1 MNESIFD
8 EKDMNQMKNR
18 GISLEKVISQIK
30 MFEKGTPYVNLNQPC
45 TIGNGIRSV
54 TEDELKKLISI
65 FEEYAPK
72 KRLTKFVPASGAA
85 SRMFKILLR
94 FNNEFSMIQRDI
106 IASEAQ
112 EENGD
117 RLYMI
122 TFMDGIRKFAFYDDL
137 KAVMAGDGID
147 SEALVDS
154 GQFKE
159 IIDYLLTRK
168 GLSNA
173 QLPKGLLKFHNYHD
187 SNRTAFEEHLV
198 EAADYAKDEN
208 GICNLHFT
216 VSPEHKKKFEAFLDR
231 VRMRYEQDYGVR
243 FRVGFS
249 VQEKSTDTIAVDLDN
264 KPFRLNDGALLFR
277 PSGHGALIEN
287 LNNLQEDIIFIK
299 NVDNVAP
306 DKLNEQIFQWKKMLG
321 GYLIKTQ
328 QKIFSYIKRLC
339 AGTVNTELLQQA
351 FKFAVN
357 ELCVSPSANRNLR
370 SNQAKKDFLISVFNR
385 PIRVCGMVK
394 NTGEPGGG
402 PFWVE
407 AEDGSLSIQIVEN
420 AQVNPESKEQQEIL
434 SSSSHSNPVDIVC
447 AVRDF
452 KGNSFDLRQYVD
464 TGAVFIAHKS
474 KDGNK
479 LKALELPGLWNGAM
493 AYWNTIFV
501 EVPLIT
507 FNPVKTV
514 NDLLRKEHQLG

>member
-147 SEALVDS
+147 SE
-154 GQFKE
+154 
-159 IIDYLLTRK
+159 
-168 GLSNA
+168 
-173 QLPKGLLKFHNYHD
+173 
-187 SNRTAFEEHLV
+187 
-198 EAADYAKDEN
+198 
-208 GICNLHFT
+208 
-216 VSPEHKKKFEAFLDR
+216 
-231 VRMRYEQDYGVR
+231 
-243 FRVGFS
+243 
-249 VQEKSTDTIAVDLDN
+249 AVDLDN